1 MKFKPSSLRL
11 LTLAVLLAIVGP
23 ALRETRAQQQAR
35 RYVPVTDAILQ
46 KPSPNDW
53 PMWRRTVDGWGYSPL
68 NQINRN
74 NVSQLRMAWTRGMV
88 TGGSQEAT
96 PLVYD
101 GVMYVP
107 NSGDLIQAVDA
118 RTGDMIWEY
127 QRQLATNG
135 RRGTNRNIAIYGN
148 TIIDTSQDNSVY
160 AIDTQT
166 GKLTWQTQIL
176 DPSKPANA
184 SSGPIIAN
192 GKVISG
198 RQCQPGATH
207 EGCIITAHD
216 AKTGK
221 ELWRTST
228 IPKPGE
234 PGDETWGG
242 VPMEQRW
249 HVGTWMVPSYDP
261 ELNLIYVGTSVT
273 IPAPKFI
280 LGGNNNK
287 HLYHNSTLA
296 LNADTG
302 KIVWYYQHIVD
313 HWDLDHPFERIL
325 VDTVVTPNAREV
337 AWINPKIKPG
347 ERRKVIT
354 GIPGKTG
361 VVYTLDRQ
369 TGEFLWARPT
379 VSQNVI
385 SRIDGATGAVT
396 VNEEAIFTK
405 VNQTVV
411 TCPGSTGGKNW
422 PAGAYSPL
430 TNMMYIPLQN
440 MCQTATTTTDQRDPS
455 AVYGLRMVQQLP
467 IGVDKVG
474 TVFAINVETGQTAWK
489 FEQRAGT
496 LSVVTTGG
504 GLVFGGD
511 DNGRFRALDDKTG
524 KVLWET
530 NLGSPV
536 SGFPITFAVDGKQY
550 VAVSTGTSL
559 VASAAL
565 RLTPELKP
573 GNAANIF
580 VFSLP

>member
-1 MKFKPSSLRL
+1 MKRWSK
-11 LTLAVLLAIVGP
+11 LAILVLFVGAVVLGAP
-23 ALRETRAQQQAR
+23 MPQNPR
-35 RYVPVTDAILQ
+35 RYVPVTDAMLQ

-53 PMWRRTVDGWGYSPL
+53 LMWRRTLDGWGYSPL
-68 NQINRN
+68 NQITRA
-74 NVSQLRMAWTRGMV
+74 NVGQLRLAWTRGMMA
-88 TGGSQEAT
+88 GGSQEST

-101 GVMYVP
+101 GVMYLP
-107 NSGDLIQAVDA
+107 NSGDLIQALDA
-118 RTGDMIWEY
+118 KTGDAIWEY
-127 QRQLATNG
+127 QRQLAANG
-135 RRGTNRNIAIYGN
+135 RRGTNRNLAIYGN
-148 TIIDTSQDNSVY
+148 NIIDTSQDNSVF
-160 AIDTQT
+160 AVDMQT
-166 GKLTWQTQIL
+166 GKLAWQTQIL

-192 GKVISG
+192 GKIISG
-198 RQCQPGATH
+198 RQCQPGAGND
-207 EGCIITAHD
+207 GCIITAHD

-221 ELWRTST
+221 EIWRTST

-242 VPMEQRW
+242 VPLEQRW

-261 ELNLIYVGTSVT
+261 ELNLIYIGTSVT

-280 LGGNNNK
+280 LGGNSNK
-287 HLYHNSTLA
+287 HLYHNCTLA

-302 KIVWYYQHIVD
+302 KIVWYYQHVVD

-325 VDTVVTPNAREV
+325 VDTAVAPGARDV
-337 AWINPKIKPG
+337 SWMNPKIKPG
-347 ERRKVIT
+347 ERRKVLT

-379 VSQNVI
+379 VTQNVI

-396 VNEEAIFTK
+396 VNEEAMFTRI
-405 VNQTVV
+405 NQSIV

-430 TNMMYIPLQN
+430 TNMMYFPLQN

-455 AVYGLRMVQQLP
+455 KVYGLTMQQQLP
-467 IGVDKVG
+467 LGMDKVG
-474 TVFAINVETGQTAWK
+474 TVFGISVETGQTSWK
-489 FEQRAGT
+489 YEQRAGT
-496 LSVVTTGG
+496 LSLMTSGG

-511 DNGRFRALDDKTG
+511 DNGRFRAFDDRTG

-536 SGFPITFAVDGKQY
+536 SGFPVSYSVDGKQY

-573 GNAANIF
+573 GNAASIY
-580 VFSLP
+580 VFALP